1 MRVAMPDVLAAA
13 LTRIDARAV
22 RATAADRLMK
32 VIARQRR
39 ELAAEAALPPDRKP

>member
-1 MRVAMPDVLAAA
+1 MPDTIAAA
-13 LTRIDARAV
+13 LTRIDLRSA

-39 ELAAEAALPPDRKP
+39 ELAAEAVPAPDRKP